1 MMNLLKLIN
10 TIYISLL
17 INKNNQ
23 VLQTN
28 LKTFI
33 VCLYEDKALNVAK
46 DIIKTNDELSII
58 PRFTTNTEYKNEVN
72 ENYVYYLDVNTVN
85 LSYKNNALLYI
96 KTDKYISSGITI
108 DDFYN
113 NDICYL
119 TVEEFNSIPEVI
131 FRKYD
136 ILVIWVDTKNHK
148 TISNADLIE
157 INYFSTFITSI
168 NYLYFLEN
176 ETNIHTVILDY
187 IFGDEEKRK
196 YLLEENN

>member
-1 MMNLLKLIN
+1 MNNIKILI
-10 TIYISLL
+10 TGIASI
-17 INKNNQ
+17 
-23 VLQTN
+23 
-28 LKTFI
+28 
-33 VCLYEDKALNVAK
+33 DK
-46 DIIKTNDELSII
+46 SII
-58 PRFTTNTEYKNEVN
+58 AKRLVEIDDSLTIIPHFTSNVDMKDNISEFEYF
-72 ENYVYYLDVNTVN
+72 LDTHTIH
-85 LSYKNNALLYI
+85 LAYKNNSIMTVY
-96 KTDKYISSGITI
+96 TNNYTSNGITI

>member
-1 MMNLLKLIN
+1 M
-10 TIYISLL
+10 
-17 INKNNQ
+17 
-23 VLQTN
+23 N

-148 TISNADLIE
+148 AISNADLIE

-168 NYLYFLEN
+168 NYLYFLES

>member
-1 MMNLLKLIN
+1 M
-10 TIYISLL
+10 
-17 INKNNQ
+17 
-23 VLQTN
+23 N

-187 IFGDEEKRK
+187 IFGDEEKIK

>member
-1 MMNLLKLIN
+1 M
-10 TIYISLL
+10 
-17 INKNNQ
+17 
-23 VLQTN
+23 N

-33 VCLYEDKALNVAK
+33 VCLDEQKALNIAK
-46 DIIKTNDELSII
+46 DIVKTNDELSII
-58 PRFTTNTEYKNEVN
+58 PIFTTNTDYKGEVN
-72 ENYVYYLDVNTVN
+72 ENYIYYLDVNTVN

-113 NDICYL
+113 NDVCYL

-148 TISNADLIE
+148 AISNSDLIE
-157 INYFSTFITSI
+157 INYFSTFITTI
-168 NYLYFLEN
+168 NYLYFLET
-176 ETNIHTVILDY
+176 EEDIHNTILDY

>member
-1 MMNLLKLIN
+1 M
-10 TIYISLL
+10 
-17 INKNNQ
+17 
-23 VLQTN
+23 N

-33 VCLYEDKALNVAK
+33 VCLDEQKALNIAK
-46 DIIKTNDELSII
+46 DIVKTNDELSII
-58 PRFTTNTEYKNEVN
+58 PRFTTNTDYKGEVN
-72 ENYVYYLDVNTVN
+72 ENYIYYLDVNTVN

-113 NDICYL
+113 NDVCYL

-148 TISNADLIE
+148 AISNSDLIE
-157 INYFSTFITSI
+157 INYFSTFITTI
-168 NYLYFLEN
+168 NYLYFLET
-176 ETNIHTVILDY
+176 EEDIHNTILDY

>member
-1 MMNLLKLIN
+1 M
-10 TIYISLL
+10 
-17 INKNNQ
+17 
-23 VLQTN
+23 N

-176 ETNIHTVILDY
+176 ENNIHTVILDY

>member
-1 MMNLLKLIN
+1 M
-10 TIYISLL
+10 
-17 INKNNQ
+17 
-23 VLQTN
+23 N

-148 TISNADLIE
+148 TISNADL
-157 INYFSTFITSI
+157 
-168 NYLYFLEN
+168 
-176 ETNIHTVILDY
+176 HQ
-187 IFGDEEKRK
+187 
-196 YLLEENN
+196 

>member
-1 MMNLLKLIN
+1 M
-10 TIYISLL
+10 
-17 INKNNQ
+17 
-23 VLQTN
+23 N

-33 VCLYEDKALNVAK
+33 VCLDKEKALDTAK
-46 DIIKTNDELSII
+46 NIIKVNDELSII
-58 PRFTTNTEYKNEVN
+58 PRFTTDSEYKNEIN
-72 ENYVYYLDVNTVN
+72 ENYIYYLDVNTVN

-96 KTDKYISSGITI
+96 KTNKYISDGITI

-119 TVEEFNSIPEVI
+119 TVEEFNLIPEII
-131 FRKYD
+131 FKKYD
-136 ILVIWVDTKNHK
+136 TLIVWIDTKNHK
-148 TISNADLIE
+148 TISNSDLIE
-157 INYFSTFITSI
+157 INYFNSFITTT

-176 ETNIHTVILDY
+176 EIDIHNIILEY

>member
-1 MMNLLKLIN
+1 M
-10 TIYISLL
+10 
-17 INKNNQ
+17 
-23 VLQTN
+23 N

-33 VCLYEDKALNVAK
+33 VCLDKQKALNIAK
-46 DIIKTNDELSII
+46 DIVKTNDELSII
-58 PRFTTNTEYKNEVN
+58 PRFTTNTDYKGEVN
-72 ENYVYYLDVNTVN
+72 ENYIYYLDVNTVN

-113 NDICYL
+113 NDVCYL

-148 TISNADLIE
+148 AISNSDLIE
-157 INYFSTFITSI
+157 INYFSTFITTI
-168 NYLYFLEN
+168 NYLYFLET
-176 ETNIHTVILDY
+176 EEDIHNTILDY

>member
-1 MMNLLKLIN
+1 M
-10 TIYISLL
+10 
-17 INKNNQ
+17 
-23 VLQTN
+23 N

-33 VCLYEDKALNVAK
+33 VCLDKQKASDIAK

-58 PRFTTNTEYKNEVN
+58 PRFTTDSEYKNEVN
-72 ENYVYYLDVNTVN
+72 ENYIYYLDVNTVN

-96 KTDKYISSGITI
+96 KTNKYISNGITI

-119 TVEEFNSIPEVI
+119 TIEEFNSIPEII
-131 FRKYD
+131 FKKYD
-136 ILVIWVDTKNHK
+136 ILIVWVDSKNHK
-148 TISNADLIE
+148 SISNTDLIE
-157 INYFSTFITSI
+157 INYFSSFVNT
-168 NYLYFLEN
+168 NKYLYFLEDEN
-176 ETNIHTVILDY
+176 NIHDVILEY